1 VGWASCPPKLYLI
14 TPENAVYARLDDID
28 SRLDQLGDEIDLV
41 RTIQEGVRRETRSN
55 SQALARLERTV
66 TNLADIARL
75 HQQALRQSERQF
87 QEFQRNNQEFQR
99 NNQEFQRTTNAA
111 LERIDRILDYLIKQS
126 GGQGEG

>member
-1 VGWASCPPKLYLI
+1 MSNSQPLEDLP
-14 TPENAVYARLDDID
+14 TRLDDID

-41 RTIQEGVRRETRSN
+41 RTVQEGVRRETRSN

-99 NNQEFQRTTNAA
+99 TTNAA
-111 LERIDRILDYLIKQS
+111 LERIDRILDYLIKQP
-126 GGQGEG
+126 GGHGKG

>member
-1 VGWASCPPKLYLI
+1 MSNSQPSEDI
-14 TPENAVYARLDDID
+14 SARMDDID

-41 RTIQEGVRRETRSN
+41 RTIQDGVRRETRSN

-87 QEFQRNNQEFQR
+87 QEFQGNNK
-99 NNQEFQRTTNAA
+99 EFQRTTNAA

-126 GGQGEG
+126 DGHGEGYMVM

>member
-1 VGWASCPPKLYLI
+1 MSNSQPLEDISG
-14 TPENAVYARLDDID
+14 RLDDID

-75 HQQALRQSERQF
+75 HQQALRQSDRQF
-87 QEFQRNNQEFQR
+87 QEFQRTNQEFLR

-111 LERIDRILDYLIKQS
+111 LERIDRVLDYLIRQS
-126 GGQGEG
+126 GGQSEA

>member
-1 VGWASCPPKLYLI
+1 MTNSQPLEDI
-14 TPENAVYARLDDID
+14 SARLDDID

-99 NNQEFQRTTNAA
+99 TNNAA
-111 LERIDRILDYLIKQS
+111 LERIDRVLDYLIRQS
-126 GGQGEG
+126 GSQGEG

>member
-1 VGWASCPPKLYLI
+1 MTNSQPEI
-14 TPENAVYARLDDID
+14 TARLDDID
-28 SRLDQLGDEIDLV
+28 QRLDQLGDEIDLV

-75 HQQALRQSERQF
+75 HQQALRQSEIQF
-87 QEFQRNNQEFQR
+87 QEFQR

-111 LERIDRILDYLIKQS
+111 LERIDRVLDYLIRQS
-126 GGQGEG
+126 GQSES

>member
-1 VGWASCPPKLYLI
+1 LYLI

>member
-1 VGWASCPPKLYLI
+1 MSNPQSLEDI
-14 TPENAVYARLDDID
+14 TLRLDDVD

-75 HQQALRQSERQF
+75 HQQSLRQSERQF
-87 QEFQRNNQEFQR
+87 HEFQRNNIEFKQ
-99 NNQEFQRTTNAA
+99 TTNAA
-111 LERIDRILDYLIKQS
+111 LERIDRILDYLLKQS
-126 GGQGEG
+126 GNQEQS

>member
-1 VGWASCPPKLYLI
+1 MTNSQPLEDI
-14 TPENAVYARLDDID
+14 TVRLDDID
-28 SRLDQLGDEIDLV
+28 QRLDQLGDEIDLV

-87 QEFQRNNQEFQR
+87 QEFQRHNQES
-99 NNQEFQRTTNAA
+99 QRTTNAA
-111 LERIDRILDYLIKQS
+111 LERIDRVLDYLFRQS
-126 GGQGEG
+126 GGQREG

>member
-1 VGWASCPPKLYLI
+1 MTNSQPLEDI
-14 TPENAVYARLDDID
+14 TARVDDID
-28 SRLDQLGDEIDLV
+28 QRLDQLGDEIDLV

-87 QEFQRNNQEFQR
+87 QEFQR
-99 NNQEFQRTTNAA
+99 TTNAA
-111 LERIDRILDYLIKQS
+111 LERVDRVLDYLIRQS
-126 GGQGEG
+126 GGQSEG